1 MTFRARIALL
11 LLAAVAAGPAA
22 AADKVIA
29 RFSGT
34 GNTVTKKFETEGA
47 FEVRWQAK
55 RAGDFRILLDGFPGG
70 IPSIVADPA
79 LEGGSGELRTGEVG
93 YVRAGHYF
101 FEVRASGPW
110 SIEVIDDR

>member
-1 MTFRARIALL
+1 MTFRVCLALL
-11 LLAAVAAGPAA
+11 LVALIAPQPTA

-34 GNTVTKKFETEGA
+34 GNTVTKEFETKGA
-47 FEVRWQAK
+47 FEVRWQTE
-55 RAGDFRILLDGFPGG
+55 RAGDFRILLKGFPGG

-79 LEGGSGELRTGEVG
+79 TQGGPGDLRTGSVG
-93 YVRAGHYF
+93 YVRAGQYS

-110 SIEVIDDR
+110 QIEVVDDR